1 MLAGGSPGPGGGG
14 AEDMS
19 LQTRG
24 LHGQMVLSRSEQ
36 VGHACRCRAA
46 VQVPGHMA
54 LLNTYEG
61 APGRSTE
68 EWR

>member
-1 MLAGGSPGPGGGG
+1 
-14 AEDMS
+14 MS